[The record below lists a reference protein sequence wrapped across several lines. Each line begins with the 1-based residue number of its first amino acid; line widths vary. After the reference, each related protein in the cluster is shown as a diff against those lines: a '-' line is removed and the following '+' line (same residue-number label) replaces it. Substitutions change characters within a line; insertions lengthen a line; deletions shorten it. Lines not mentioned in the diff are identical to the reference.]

1 LSTHTQDR
9 SCPVISSERIVLR
22 AVRVDDATDFMAMW
36 QDESFAQDAGIE
48 ASTDLQ
54 ALADSLARFELLNSS
69 GLFYK
74 WTIRLRNSDAFV
86 GEIEAYPLKPQTSP
100 WIEWGVGYSLSR
112 SFWGQG
118 LMREALYSVLSHL
131 FSGNLAQRV
140 RADVGPGNERS
151 KHLLKRLGFRLE
163 GLQEAKN
170 FIHGESVDM
179 QLWALSRQRFLA
191 ALSNGFKSSI

>member
-1 LSTHTQDR
+1 MSTHTQDR

-100 WIEWGVGYSLSR
+100 WIEWGVGYSAASSSR
-112 SFWGQG
+112 
-118 LMREALYSVLSHL
+118 R
-131 FSGNLAQRV
+131 
-140 RADVGPGNERS
+140 RA
-151 KHLLKRLGFRLE
+151 
-163 GLQEAKN
+163 
-170 FIHGESVDM
+170 
-179 QLWALSRQRFLA
+179 RQ
-191 ALSNGFKSSI
+191 

>member
-1 LSTHTQDR
+1 L
-9 SCPVISSERIVLR
+9 SERIVLR
-22 AVRVDDATDFMAMW
+22 AVRVDDAADFMAMW

-54 ALADSLARFELLNSS
+54 VLADSLARFELLNTS

-74 WTIRLRNSDAFV
+74 WTIRLRNSEVFV

-112 SFWGQG
+112 PFWGRG
-118 LMREALYSVLSHL
+118 LMREALQSVLNHL
-131 FSGNLAQRV
+131 FSTNLAQRV
-140 RADVGPGNERS
+140 RADVGPSNERS

>member
-1 LSTHTQDR
+1 M
-9 SCPVISSERIVLR
+9 LR

-118 LMREALYSVLSHL
+118 LMREALHSVLSHL
-131 FSGNLAQRV
+131 FSATLAQRV

>member
-1 LSTHTQDR
+1 MSTHTQDR